1 MRLCGSRRSIS
12 YAPGPI
18 RLPSPCE
25 DGENRGS
32 MPSRRVLDG
41 PALDEDPV
49 WIQWRSWRNPA
60 AQPLGRSGK
69 NNALIFSLA
78 LLATFW
84 WRRLV
89 LRCERTCN
97 CRTGTVGSHGATIRA
112 ILCKAREA
120 LAAPGHIQ
128 TTPSQSDR
136 PARGPERQTGN
147 RISARCLRP
156 VASDKSPHLRAFRVA
171 PTTSSCFRA
180 FLF

>member
-1 MRLCGSRRSIS
+1 
-12 YAPGPI
+12 
-18 RLPSPCE
+18 
-25 DGENRGS
+25 

-78 LLATFW
+78 LLAIFW
-84 WRRLV
+84 WRRLATV
-89 LRCERTCN
+89 LRCKRTCN

-136 PARGPERQTGN
+136 PARGPGASDWESHFGTVSEAGCFRQ
-147 RISARCLRP
+147 
-156 VASDKSPHLRAFRVA
+156 VASPSGLSG
-171 PTTSSCFRA
+171 SSDY
-180 FLF
+180 